1 MIIQISSAATLP
13 FVTEGY
19 DAVVAL
25 WQSAGWT
32 FRQDIRVMSI
42 IINEGNK

>member
-1 MIIQISSAATLP
+1 MSVQIPTAFIMP
-13 FVTEGY
+13 FVMEDY
-19 DAVVAL
+19 DEVVAL